1 MGLIKTSLLNAIA
14 VIVKI
19 LTALGLNKVLAI
31 YVGPSG
37 YALIGQ
43 FQQALV
49 IVSALAGQ
57 AIQNGVTKYTAEYGA
72 DQSAQNRLWSTAFVF
87 GLGVAL
93 LCGVSIVLF
102 SRQLSTQLLGSDEY
116 QSVFFWLAAALPLL
130 AINSLGLAVLN
141 GRKEVVNYVSL
152 NIALSILGAAIAS
165 LLAMWKGLYGA
176 LVALAISQAVVGLL
190 TIAVLIKK
198 PWFQLKFQ
206 FVSLDFSE
214 LRKLLGFGL
223 MALVGALVAPA
234 VQITIR
240 NFLIETQGASPVGQW
255 HAVTRI
261 SDVYLMFITTTL
273 SVYLLPRV
281 SETQSWLALK
291 REMIKVYQLALP
303 AAFLMAVAI
312 YLLRYQITP
321 ILFDASFVGMEVYY
335 PLQLFA
341 DFLKIGSW
349 VLGFVML
356 GKAMVKWYVLAEF
369 LFGFNFLILGFW
381 LGTYYGIEGVL
392 LAQAINSALFWLYCW
407 LVIVKG
413 LPSKM
418 VV

>member
-1 MGLIKTSLLNAIA
+1 VGLIKTSLLNAIA

-57 AIQNGVTKYTAEYGA
+57 AIQNGVTKYTAEYGV
-72 DQSAQNRLWSTAFVF
+72 DQAAQNRLWSTAFVF

-93 LCGVSIVLF
+93 LCGVVLVLF
-102 SRQLSTQLLGSDEY
+102 SRQLSLQLLGSDEF

-130 AINSLGLAVLN
+130 AINCLGLAVLN

-165 LLAMWKGLYGA
+165 LLAVWKGLYGA

-190 TIAVLIKK
+190 TIVVLLKK

-206 FVSLDFSE
+206 LASFDVSE

-234 VQITIR
+234 VQIAIR

-281 SETQSWLALK
+281 SETQSWSVLK
-291 REMIKVYQLALP
+291 REIIKVYQLALP
-303 AAFLMAVAI
+303 AAFLMAMAI
-312 YLLRYQITP
+312 YLLRFQITP
-321 ILFDASFVGMEVYY
+321 ILFDSSFAGMEVYY
-335 PLQLFA
+335 PLQLLA

-356 GKAMVKWYVLAEF
+356 GKAMVKWYVLAEL
-369 LFGFNFLILGFW
+369 LFGLSFLILGFW
-381 LGTYYGIEGVL
+381 LGADHGIEGVL
-392 LAQAINSALFWLYCW
+392 LAQALNSALFWFYCW
-407 LVIVKG
+407 LVIVKD

-418 VV
+418 VM

>member
-93 LCGVSIVLF
+93 LCGVALILF
-102 SRQLSTQLLGSDEY
+102 SRPLSIQLLGSDEY
-116 QSVFFWLAAALPLL
+116 QKVFFWLAAALPLL

-206 FVSLDFSE
+206 LASFNVSE

-223 MALVGALVAPA
+223 MALVGAMVAPA
-234 VQITIR
+234 VQIAVR

-281 SETQSWLALK
+281 SETKSWSALK

-303 AAFLMAVAI
+303 AAFFMAVAI
-312 YLLRYQITP
+312 YLLRFQITP
-321 ILFDASFVGMEVYY
+321 ILFDSSFVGMEVYY
-335 PLQLFA
+335 PLQLLA

-356 GKAMVKWYVLAEF
+356 GKAMVKWYVLAEL
-369 LFGFNFLILGFW
+369 LFGFSFLILGFW
-381 LGTYYGIEGVL
+381 LGTDYGIEGVL

-407 LVIVKG
+407 LVIVKD